1 MVPTPNALQQA
12 LRFGF
17 NKVKQSSAKVAAAEL
32 TQSGELYLSKDGCS
46 TSLSTNHP
54 PLPTTTVGSATSRG
68 TNFQKNPTDPVLM
81 VTVVDPVH
89 TNHTQIGET
98 VEENQA
104 KPASITQTARDR
116 KAINESLIYA
126 AIPFLPLPIAI
137 VCFLLNLL
145 LPGSET
151 PFKGTVL
158 AGMAILLVGQPR
170 LEVRETRTLLTMLI
184 NCCVGVSQFATVT
197 FFLIGWFWS
206 IAWGGLFIMHSTNQ
220 FSQGTIGFLICCLL
234 TVEHM

>member
-12 LRFGF
+12 LRFSL

-32 TQSGELYLSKDGCS
+32 TQSNELNLSKDSFS
-46 TSLSTNHP
+46 TLSLSTNP
-54 PLPTTTVGSATSRG
+54 PLSTTVCSGTSRG
-68 TNFQKNPTDPVLM
+68 TNFQKSSTDAVV
-81 VTVVDPVH
+81 VTVVDPAH
-89 TNHTQIGET
+89 TNNTPIGEI
-98 VEENQA
+98 VEENHA
-104 KPASITQTARDR
+104 KPTSIAQTARDR

-170 LEVRETRTLLTMLI
+170 LEVRETRILLTMLI

-206 IAWGGLFIMHSTNQ
+206 IAWGGLFIMHSIFKMNHW
-220 FSQGTIGFLICCLL
+220 FSDFL
-234 TVEHM
+234 VVNS

>member
-1 MVPTPNALQQA
+1 MVSTRNALQQA

-32 TQSGELYLSKDGCS
+32 TQGGELNLCKDGCS

-54 PLPTTTVGSATSRG
+54 PLPTTTVGSVTSRG
-68 TNFQKNPTDPVLM
+68 ANFQKNPTDPVLM

-89 TNHTQIGET
+89 SNHTQIGET

-206 IAWGGLFIMHSTNQ
+206 IAWGGLFIMHSRM
-220 FSQGTIGFLICCLL
+220 IGFLICCLL